1 MFGDEEA
8 CVTAALRLRES
19 FEEKGMADYSRMSD
33 RELLENNSEDSEKIS
48 ELISRYMKTV
58 LSAAS
63 KYSALG
69 DRDELVSDGMQ
80 ALLAAIR
87 SYDGEKG
94 EFSVYFHTCLDN
106 KLRNSVKNTQ
116 RRKSRL
122 AEAEEGELEGIADT
136 RPTPEEQ
143 FIERESSEALLKNMR
158 AALTALEF
166 RCIEGVAVGLSYE
179 EISKRL
185 GVDKKSVDNAVSR
198 ARAKLRKFYSDK

>member
-1 MFGDEEA
+1 M
-8 CVTAALRLRES
+8 T
-19 FEEKGMADYSRMSD
+19 DYSRMSD

-58 LSAAS
+58 LSAAA
-63 KYSALG
+63 KYSAFG

-94 EFSVYFHTCLDN
+94 EFSAYLHTCLDN
-106 KLRNSVKNTQ
+106 KLRNSVKSTQ

-122 AEAEEGELEGIADT
+122 ADADNGELEGIADT
-136 RPTPEEQ
+136 RPTPEEL
-143 FIERESSEALLKNMR
+143 FIERESSEAVLENMR

-166 RCIEGVAVGLSYE
+166 RCIEGVAMGLSYE
-179 EISKRL
+179 DISKRL

-198 ARAKLRKFYSDK
+198 ARTKLRKFYAER